1 VSFFFHF
8 YFPIFR
14 FNIQQLNL
22 HQVFYWRLPSR
33 FVGDKVTAYGGFLN
47 YTVRYDPA
55 PGGQSS
61 KNNAYDVE
69 LRSSKTNDITLL
81 HYAKEPLQPNR
92 PQTVTVPLYEQY
104 WQRTDGQPADR
115 EHMLMALANLDY
127 INIKATYTTN
137 TREAA

>member
-1 VSFFFHF
+1 
-8 YFPIFR
+8 
-14 FNIQQLNL
+14 
-22 HQVFYWRLPSR
+22 VFYWRLPSR

-81 HYAKEPLQPNR
+81 YYAKEPVQPNR
-92 PQTVTVPLYEQY
+92 PQTVSVPLYEQH